1 MDEKTKLLIAIGAAV
16 ASNCQPCLERLHDL
30 APLSDASEKE
40 LQEAINIAKSS
51 GGSLLILSVVDIT
64 DEFES
69 EAPGLTDKMTEKL
82 LKSAQKALGKAV
94 TAKVKAKVE
103 VHVGDAYEMIV
114 EIARKKKADIIV
126 MGSHGRTGLTRLLMG
141 SVTSRVIGHAPC
153 SVIVVKA

>member
-1 MDEKTKLLIAIGAAV
+1 MYKNIVLAYDGSRF
-16 ASNCQPCLERLHDL
+16 SNK
-30 APLSDASEKE
+30 A
-40 LQEAINIAKSS
+40 LQEAIKIAKSS
-51 GGSLLILSVVDIT
+51 GGSLLILSIVDIT

-82 LKSAQKALGKAV
+82 LKSAQKSLEKAV

-114 EIARKKKADIIV
+114 DIAKKKKADVIV

-153 SVIVVKA
+153 SVLVVKA

>member
-1 MDEKTKLLIAIGAAV
+1 MYKNIVLAYDGSKF
-16 ASNCQPCLERLHDL
+16 SNK
-30 APLSDASEKE
+30 A
-40 LQEAINIAKSS
+40 LQEAIGIAKSS
-51 GGSLLILSVVDIT
+51 GGSLLILSIVDIT

-82 LKSAQKALGKAV
+82 LKLTQKALEKAV
-94 TAKVKAKVE
+94 AARVKAKVE

-114 EIARKKKADIIV
+114 DISKKKKADIIV

-153 SVIVVKA
+153 SVLVVKA

>member
-1 MDEKTKLLIAIGAAV
+1 
-16 ASNCQPCLERLHDL
+16 
-30 APLSDASEKE
+30 
-40 LQEAINIAKSS
+40 
-51 GGSLLILSVVDIT
+51 VDIT

-82 LKSAQKALGKAV
+82 LKLAQKALGKAV
-94 TAKVKAKVE
+94 AAKVKAKVE

-114 EIARKKKADIIV
+114 DIAKKKKADVIV

-153 SVIVVKA
+153 SVLVVKA

>member
-1 MDEKTKLLIAIGAAV
+1 MYKNIVLAYDGSTF
-16 ASNCQPCLERLHDL
+16 SNK
-30 APLSDASEKE
+30 A
-40 LQEAINIAKSS
+40 LQEALRLAKCS
-51 GGSLLILSVVDIT
+51 GGSLLILSIVDIT

-82 LKSAQKALGKAV
+82 LKMAQKALGKAV
-94 TAKVKAKVE
+94 TAKVKAKAE

-114 EIARKKKADIIV
+114 DIAKKKKADVIV

-153 SVIVVKA
+153 SVLVVKA

>member
-1 MDEKTKLLIAIGAAV
+1 MYKNIVLAYDGSKF
-16 ASNCQPCLERLHDL
+16 SNK
-30 APLSDASEKE
+30 A
-40 LQEAINIAKSS
+40 LQEAISLAKSS

-69 EAPGLTDKMTEKL
+69 EAPGLTDKMTQKL
-82 LKSAQKALGKAV
+82 LKLAKKALGKAV
-94 TAKVKAKVE
+94 AAKVKAKVE

-141 SVTSRVIGHAPC
+141 SVTSRVIGHATC
-153 SVIVVKA
+153 SVLVVKA

>member
-1 MDEKTKLLIAIGAAV
+1 MYKNIVLAYDGSKF
-16 ASNCQPCLERLHDL
+16 SNK
-30 APLSDASEKE
+30 A

-114 EIARKKKADIIV
+114 ETATKKKADIIV

-153 SVIVVKA
+153 SVLVIKA

>member
-1 MDEKTKLLIAIGAAV
+1 MYKNIILAYDGSKF
-16 ASNCQPCLERLHDL
+16 SNK
-30 APLSDASEKE
+30 A
-40 LQEAINIAKSS
+40 LQEAISLAKSS
-51 GGSLLILSVVDIT
+51 GGSLLVLSVVDIT

-69 EAPGLTDKMTEKL
+69 EAPGLTDKITERL
-82 LKSAQKALGKAV
+82 LRLAQKALGKAV
-94 TAKVKAKVE
+94 AAKVKAKVE

-114 EIARKKKADIIV
+114 DVAKKKKADVIV

>member
-1 MDEKTKLLIAIGAAV
+1 MYKNIVLAYDGSKF
-16 ASNCQPCLERLHDL
+16 SNK
-30 APLSDASEKE
+30 A
-40 LQEAINIAKSS
+40 LQEALRIAKSS

-69 EAPGLTDKMTEKL
+69 EAPGLTDKMTKKL

-94 TAKVKAKVE
+94 TAKIKAKVE

-114 EIARKKKADIIV
+114 ETARKKKADIIV

-153 SVIVVKA
+153 SVMVVRA

>member
-1 MDEKTKLLIAIGAAV
+1 MYRNIVLAYDGSKY
-16 ASNCQPCLERLHDL
+16 SNK
-30 APLSDASEKE
+30 A
-40 LQEAINIAKSS
+40 LQEAIRIANSS
-51 GGSLLILSVVDIT
+51 GGSLLILSIVDIT

-82 LKSAQKALGKAV
+82 LKLAQKALGKAIA
-94 TAKVKAKVE
+94 AKVKARIE

-114 EIARKKKADIIV
+114 DIAKKKKADIIV

-153 SVIVVKA
+153 SVLVVKA

>member
-1 MDEKTKLLIAIGAAV
+1 MYKNIVLAYDGSKF
-16 ASNCQPCLERLHDL
+16 SNK
-30 APLSDASEKE
+30 A
-40 LQEAINIAKSS
+40 LQEAISIAKSS
-51 GGSLLILSVVDIT
+51 GGSLIILSVVDIT

-82 LKSAQKALGKAV
+82 LKLAQKALGKAV
-94 TAKVKAKVE
+94 AAKVKARIE

-114 EIARKKKADIIV
+114 DVAKKKKADVIV

-153 SVIVVKA
+153 AVLVVKA

>member
-1 MDEKTKLLIAIGAAV
+1 MYKNIVLAYDGSKF
-16 ASNCQPCLERLHDL
+16 SNK
-30 APLSDASEKE
+30 A

-94 TAKVKAKVE
+94 ASKVKAKVE

-114 EIARKKKADIIV
+114 ETARKKKADIIV

-153 SVIVVKA
+153 SVIVVHA

>member
-1 MDEKTKLLIAIGAAV
+1 MYKNIVLAYDGSKF
-16 ASNCQPCLERLHDL
+16 SNK
-30 APLSDASEKE
+30 A
-40 LQEAINIAKSS
+40 LQEAISIAKSS

-94 TAKVKAKVE
+94 AAKVKAKVE

>member
-1 MDEKTKLLIAIGAAV
+1 MYKNIILAYDGSKF
-16 ASNCQPCLERLHDL
+16 SNK
-30 APLSDASEKE
+30 A

-51 GGSLLILSVVDIT
+51 GGSLVILSVVDIT

-82 LKSAQKALGKAV
+82 LKSAQKAMGKAID
-94 TAKVKAKVE
+94 AKVKAKIE

-114 EIARKKKADIIV
+114 ETAKKKKADIIV

-153 SVIVVKA
+153 AVLVVKA

>member
-1 MDEKTKLLIAIGAAV
+1 MYKNIVLAYDGSKF
-16 ASNCQPCLERLHDL
+16 SNK
-30 APLSDASEKE
+30 A
-40 LQEAINIAKSS
+40 LQEAISMAKSS
-51 GGSLLILSVVDIT
+51 GGNLLILSIVDIT

-69 EAPGLTDKMTEKL
+69 EAPGLTDKMTKKL

-94 TAKVKAKVE
+94 AAKVKAKVE

-114 EIARKKKADIIV
+114 DIARKKKADVIV

-141 SVTSRVIGHAPC
+141 SVTSRVIGHTPC

>member
-1 MDEKTKLLIAIGAAV
+1 MYKNIVLAYDGSKF
-16 ASNCQPCLERLHDL
+16 SNK
-30 APLSDASEKE
+30 A
-40 LQEAINIAKSS
+40 LQEAISLAKSS
-51 GGSLLILSVVDIT
+51 GGNLLILSVVDIT

-82 LKSAQKALGKAV
+82 LKMAQKALGKAV

-114 EIARKKKADIIV
+114 DISRKKKADIIV
-126 MGSHGRTGLTRLLMG
+126 MGSHGKTGLTRLLMG

-153 SVIVVKA
+153 SVLVVKA